1 MLGISLDPV
10 ESHKAFAEKLKL
22 PYPIL
27 SDEGGKVA
35 KRYGVYLDK
44 YGGVA
49 ARSVFLLDEKGKIVY
64 ADREYSLKDESDYE
78 ALLRAAKGGKS
89 G

>member
-27 SDEGGKVA
+27 SDEGGKAA

>member
-10 ESHKAFAEKLKL
+10 ESHKAIAEKPKL